1 MKNDLKGLFKINK
14 ESIKEVMLW
23 LIGGLFLLIITEY
36 LLRGKLRYVKLLLL
50 NKPGVFF
57 VNYMLILLI
66 TSLMF
71 LLKRKKNFLFF
82 NLFYNLD
89 YFGN

>member
-1 MKNDLKGLFKINK
+1 MKNDLKALFKINK

-50 NKPGVFF
+50 NIQ
-57 VNYMLILLI
+57 L
-66 TSLMF
+66 
-71 LLKRKKNFLFF
+71 
-82 NLFYNLD
+82 
-89 YFGN
+89 